1 MSYIV
6 DRRLNARNK
15 STVNRQRF
23 LRRYRQQIKRAVDS
37 AVSDRSIKDID
48 RGEQVGLP
56 REDMSEPVFRH
67 GQGGIRNTI
76 YPGNK
81 EFAAGDR
88 VERPSGGSGGG
99 GGNASQ
105 DGEGDDEFIFQISQ
119 NEFLN
124 VIFDDL
130 ALPDLVRKSLQDID
144 AYKLVQAGFSNVGIP
159 ARLNVLRTMRSAQS
173 RRLALSGGARR
184 RLKEIEAL
192 LLEDDARSDL
202 QYPLWLTERD
212 RLKRRVSSIPFLDDF
227 DLKYN
232 LQLKQP
238 IPSNQAVMFCV
249 MDVSGSMD
257 QERKDIA
264 KRFFILLYLFLQ
276 RSYEKTEVVFIRH
289 HTSAM
294 EVDENAFFYSRETG
308 GTIVSSALLLI
319 DEIIKE
325 RYPPTQ
331 WNLYTAQASDGDNW
345 QADSPRCSKI
355 LQESLL
361 PLMNYYAYIEITPA
375 AHQDLWFEY
384 EKLLPAFPRNF
395 ALRQVEQA
403 ADIFMVFKDLFQRR
417 KA

>member
-88 VERPSGGSGGG
+88 VERPSAGSGAG

-124 VIFDDL
+124 VIFDEL

-144 AYKLVQAGFSNVGIP
+144 AYKLVQAGFSNEG
-159 ARLNVLRTMRSAQS
+159 
-173 RRLALSGGARR
+173 
-184 RLKEIEAL
+184 
-192 LLEDDARSDL
+192 
-202 QYPLWLTERD
+202 
-212 RLKRRVSSIPFLDDF
+212 
-227 DLKYN
+227 
-232 LQLKQP
+232 
-238 IPSNQAVMFCV
+238 
-249 MDVSGSMD
+249 
-257 QERKDIA
+257 
-264 KRFFILLYLFLQ
+264 
-276 RSYEKTEVVFIRH
+276 
-289 HTSAM
+289 
-294 EVDENAFFYSRETG
+294 
-308 GTIVSSALLLI
+308 
-319 DEIIKE
+319 
-325 RYPPTQ
+325 
-331 WNLYTAQASDGDNW
+331 
-345 QADSPRCSKI
+345 
-355 LQESLL
+355 
-361 PLMNYYAYIEITPA
+361 
-375 AHQDLWFEY
+375 
-384 EKLLPAFPRNF
+384 
-395 ALRQVEQA
+395 
-403 ADIFMVFKDLFQRR
+403 
-417 KA
+417 